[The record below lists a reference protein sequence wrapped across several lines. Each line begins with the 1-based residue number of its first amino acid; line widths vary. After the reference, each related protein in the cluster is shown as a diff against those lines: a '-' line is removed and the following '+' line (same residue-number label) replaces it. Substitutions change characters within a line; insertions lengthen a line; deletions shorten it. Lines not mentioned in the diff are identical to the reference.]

1 MTLETIG
8 QIVSIVLGGGAVSM
22 FWAWRNDQ
30 LAQYR
35 QLDDAYSQLLVAYR
49 ENPGLGDPAA
59 TVRYKTAFIDGDRLR
74 YHYFAMSVH
83 NVLETLFDI
92 LEERPTDDRMWASI
106 FKHHTRLHY
115 AWLLDNATVFEERY
129 VEYVKDALGPL
140 PAMTATPEILH
151 VADPT
156 RLTAR
161 SEPPQLEQRT

>member
-8 QIVSIVLGGGAVSM
+8 QIVSIVVGGGAVSM

-35 QLDDAYSQLLVAYR
+35 QLDDGYSQLLAAYR

-59 TVRYKTAFIDGDRLR
+59 TARYKDMFGAEDRLR

-92 LEERPTDDRMWASI
+92 LEERPTDNHMWASI
-106 FKHHTRLHY
+106 FKHHARLHY
-115 AWLLDNATVFEERY
+115 AWLLDNTSVFEERY
-129 VEYVKDALGPL
+129 VEYVKNALGSL
-140 PAMTATPEILH
+140 PDTTATPEILH
-151 VADPT
+151 VADPK
-156 RLTAR
+156 RLNEPPR
-161 SEPPQLEQRT
+161 SEQRM